1 MICKKSIFLFE
12 ESCGY
17 EDADYAD
24 ACVGDNG
31 HPDLCKTEC
40 GEDDYKSLI
49 ERAKMMLPLTVLI
62 TLLAILI
69 AFGSCLSVPDARTA
83 SDASIAASLPNPI
96 AIPQSLAERT
106 GASLMPSPTK
116 QAPLDLIS
124 SP

>member
-40 GEDDYKSLI
+40 GEDNYKSL
-49 ERAKMMLPLTVLI
+49 
-62 TLLAILI
+62 
-69 AFGSCLSVPDARTA
+69 D
-83 SDASIAASLPNPI
+83 
-96 AIPQSLAERT
+96 
-106 GASLMPSPTK
+106 
-116 QAPLDLIS
+116 
-124 SP
+124 